1 MWPNIDF
8 LRDEGLDAQHVD
20 HIQQNQPHVNALGDH
35 HKSTQPDWKKRGKKK
50 RYTMA
55 PLNNMHKGRFSYFTI
70 LKVASVSSTTT
81 TIKPSW
87 SVLNISYDEQATKPP
102 WPK

>member
-1 MWPNIDF
+1 MSMHW
-8 LRDEGLDAQHVD
+8 ATTT
-20 HIQQNQPHVNALGDH
+20 NQPNQ
-35 HKSTQPDWKKRGKKK
+35 TEKKEEEKK

-87 SVLNISYDEQATKPP
+87 SVLNISYDEQGTKPP